1 MEKKF
6 NFGNKTIEVKLPSN
20 LSSAGEERDFYN
32 FHEGFCN
39 CTHCEWVGGVE
50 SLQQAVRMQSVHLL
64 CPDCGHVVAEV
75 SYRFEAPVTSVTSTN
90 NNRKFLV

>member
-20 LSSAGEERDFYN
+20 HSSAGEEREFYN

-39 CTHCEWVGGVE
+39 CAQCEWVGGVE
-50 SLQQAVRMQSVHLL
+50 HLQQAVRIQSVHML
-64 CPDCGHVVAEV
+64 CPDCGALIAEV
-75 SYRFEAPVTSVTSTN
+75 SYHFEPGAVPETSKPNS
-90 NNRKFLV
+90 RKFLV